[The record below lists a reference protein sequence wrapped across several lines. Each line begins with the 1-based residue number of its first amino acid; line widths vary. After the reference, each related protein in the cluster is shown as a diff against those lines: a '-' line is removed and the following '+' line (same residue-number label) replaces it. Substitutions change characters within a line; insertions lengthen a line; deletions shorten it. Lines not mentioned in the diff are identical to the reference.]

1 MFSVIRLFILLRFGK
16 TNFSPVISSY
26 NKMYLAES
34 SATRSSGA
42 SGKTSSLY
50 GSQFFANQSLK
61 NSLSMFSGS

>member
-42 SGKTSSLY
+42 SGKTQTRREEALARY
-50 GSQFFANQSLK
+50 GQDIASA
-61 NSLSMFSGS
+61 